1 MGDHGLCLT
10 TLMGVAVGG
19 RDGCQGNGGI
29 VLGCSDGEML
39 HWHTPLCTQSMHV
52 VLNGRR
58 VRSHLTL
65 AQLGVRHDA
74 VLVATQI
81 PIQGLRG
88 GAGTLREFLATK
100 DPATTTVIEDVPN
113 DVTGK

>member
-10 TLMGVAVGG
+10 TLMGVAVGS

-74 VLVATQI
+74 VLVATQV
-81 PIQGLRG
+81 PLLGLPG
-88 GAGTLREFLATK
+88 GAMTLGEFLATK
-100 DPATTTVIEDVPN
+100 DPATTTVVMDVP
-113 DVTGK
+113 DDTLGK

>member
-29 VLGCSDGEML
+29 VLGCADGETL
-39 HWHTPLCTQSMHV
+39 HWHTPLCTRSMHV
-52 VLNGRR
+52 VLDGRR

-74 VLVATQI
+74 VLVATQV
-81 PIQGLRG
+81 PLLGLRG
-88 GAGTLREFLATK
+88 GAMTLGEFLATK
-100 DPATTTVIEDVPN
+100 DPATTTVIEGVPE